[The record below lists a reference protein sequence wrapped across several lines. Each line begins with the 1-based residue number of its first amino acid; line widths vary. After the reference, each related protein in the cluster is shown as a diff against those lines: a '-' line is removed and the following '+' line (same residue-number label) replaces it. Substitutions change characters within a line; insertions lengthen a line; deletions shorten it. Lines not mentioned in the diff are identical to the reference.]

1 MNVKNFIKSMEN
13 TYKDDNHFNVVG
25 WDIEVENLVEECKI
39 RNIPMESKAYQVC
52 IFKGTTIKGVFFDK
66 DVYDIVRKIVYE
78 NGGYARLVLNGR
90 NPFI

>member
-13 TYKDDNHFNVVG
+13 TYKDDNYFNVVG
-25 WDIEVENLVEECKI
+25 WDIELGNLVEECKI

-52 IFKGTTIKGVFFDK
+52 IFKGVTIKGVFFDK
-66 DVYDIVRKIVYE
+66 DVYDKIKKIIYD